1 MTGQERGRLSGSSV
15 RHLHDSGRARLIG
28 YGRAMVT
35 LAGRFP
41 ASGSVL
47 GLLAAVLL
55 VVSMVDCS
63 MAQGHVHIHSTSA
76 GVEHVT
82 LSLADG
88 HGHAVTH
95 DVIDGHCVAHFDH
108 CLAKA
113 VPRGAAENL
122 ASQLLIFTL
131 TLTFLAAVGLRGI
144 TPSGVRGP
152 PVSRLPVADGRVM
165 LTQFCIARC

>member
-1 MTGQERGRLSGSSV
+1 
-15 RHLHDSGRARLIG
+15 
-28 YGRAMVT
+28 MVT

-41 ASGSVL
+41 ASGSAL

-63 MAQGHVHIHSTSA
+63 MAQGHVHIHHTSA
-76 GVEHVT
+76 VSGVEHVT
-82 LSLADG
+82 LSLMDE
-88 HGHAVTH
+88 HGPAVTH

-122 ASQLLIFTL
+122 ASQLLIFAL
-131 TLTFLAAVGLRGI
+131 TLAFLAVVGLRGI

-152 PVSRLPVADGRVM
+152 PVSRLPVADGRAM